1 MNEQENK
8 MLQDM
13 TIVMQGRVD
22 PECIK
27 HMVSRYRNNIII
39 STWEDTDLEG
49 CGDLDGVRV
58 VRSPVPVGDIGPK
71 NTTNMMFQFN
81 STIAGLSACNT
92 QYAIKMR
99 GDEYFSNLDT
109 VEKAVRND
117 NRIHCIPVFMP
128 RHSCRPFCV
137 GDHFLA
143 GSRLELKTMF
153 KSARRWWLTRPA
165 LRMPRIP
172 AEHQIPECILGF
184 TYLASKMG
192 TALRMANSASL
203 RPEHMK
209 NYFSILPLDSLKDYR
224 ITWNNSVF
232 WGDKRIYYNDFDPQ
246 TNGRGTITH
255 IDQITE

>member
-1 MNEQENK
+1 MGDFSERK
-8 MLQDM
+8 KLHDL
-13 TIVMQGRVD
+13 TIVIQGRIEA
-22 PECIK
+22 ECIR
-27 HMVSRYRNNIII
+27 HMVERHREDIVI

-58 VRSPVPVGDIGPK
+58 VRSPVPVGDIGP
-71 NTTNMMFQFN
+71 TNMMFQFD

-109 VEKAVRND
+109 VEEAVRND

-128 RHSCRPFCV
+128 RHKDRPFHV
-137 GDHFLA
+137 SDHFLA
-143 GSRLELKTMF
+143 GSRLDLKNMF
-153 KSARRWWLTRPA
+153 ESARKWWLTRPG

-203 RPEHMK
+203 RPKHMK

-224 ITWNNSVF
+224 ITWNNSSF
-232 WGDKRIYYNDFDPQ
+232 HGEKRIYYNDFDPQ
-246 TNGRGTITH
+246 KHGRGSITH